1 MCPARMCPAE
11 ARKGESPDGAA
22 AAAVKNLPPI
32 RAITRGPKFHWFA
45 YYDKLQFDPTGR
57 YVLAMEV
64 DFEHRSPRG
73 DDVIKIGMVDLADPS
88 SPKGSRLRQ
97 GYAGQAGMA
106 SGDKWIELGRTR
118 AWSWQQGCMLQW
130 LPGTKS
136 QILWN
141 DRRGDRFV
149 CRIMDAA
156 TRKGRTIPYPI
167 YTVTPDGRFGASV
180 DFRRIQDMRPGYGY
194 AGPADPHKDELA
206 PKASGIDLV
215 DLATGKGKRIISL
228 ADAAAI
234 PFPGRDMTNAK
245 HYFNHLLFN
254 TDGTRLEFLH
264 RFRPNRG
271 RGGFITRMLTC
282 ALDGSD
288 VRVVDP
294 SGSTSHFIW
303 RDARHILA
311 WSRYK
316 GVNGFFLYEDKPGG
330 GRVVQIGKGVM
341 TRNGHC
347 SYLPVPPA
355 RHSLGGGG
363 SGAEGPGSRW
373 ILNDTYPTGKRREQ
387 EVYLYHTGTGKR
399 VLLGR
404 FASPAKYAGE
414 WRVDTHP
421 RFSRDGKKVCID
433 SPHGGN
439 GRQLYLIDISKIVA
453 SPPKP

>member
-1 MCPARMCPAE
+1 MHLGIKLAGACLMGLAQVCPAQLRKPRAGD
-11 ARKGESPDGAA
+11 ARAA
-22 AAAVKNLPPI
+22 TANAPLRGPEGLPPV
-32 RAITRGPKFHWFA
+32 RAITRGPKFHWFG

-73 DDVIKIGMVDLADPS
+73 HDVIKIGMVDLAE
-88 SPKGSRLRQ
+88 
-97 GYAGQAGMA
+97 
-106 SGDKWIELGRTR
+106 GDKWIELGQTR
-118 AWSWQQGCMLQW
+118 AWCWQQGCMLQW
-130 LPGTKS
+130 IPGTKS
-136 QILWN
+136 EILWN
-141 DRRGDRFV
+141 DRQDGRFV
-149 CRIMDAA
+149 CRIMDVG
-156 TRKGRTIPYPI
+156 TRKTRTIPQPI

-194 AGPADPHKDELA
+194 AGLTDPHKDQLA
-206 PKASGIDLV
+206 PKDSGIDLV
-215 DLATGKGKRIISL
+215 DLATGKGKRIVSL
-228 ADAAAI
+228 ADVAANLFADRE
-234 PFPGRDMTNAK
+234 PTNAK

-264 RFRPNRG
+264 RYRPNRG
-271 RGGFITRMLTC
+271 RGGYITRMLTC

-294 SGSTSHFIW
+294 SGRTSHFIW
-303 RDARHILA
+303 RDASHILA

-316 GVNGFFLYEDKPGG
+316 GVSGFFLYEDKAGG
-330 GRVVQIGKGVM
+330 RRVVQVGKGVM

-347 SYLPVPPA
+347 TYLPVP
-355 RHSLGGGG
+355 
-363 SGAEGPGSRW
+363 SGAEGPVSKW
-373 ILNDTYPTGKRREQ
+373 ILNDTYPTGPRRQQ
-387 EVYLYHTGTGKR
+387 EVYLYHVATGKR
-399 VLLGR
+399 VVLGR
-404 FASPAKYAGE
+404 FHSPGKYRGK

-421 RFSRDGKKVCID
+421 RFSRDGKKVCVD